1 MLVLNRSASRYGPN
15 LTRHN
20 KDISYVQLMETMEH
34 RFNHGNA
41 TETLQVQFHSA
52 RQSPAEPT
60 DEWADRLS
68 SLADKAFKDIPEH
81 CPITDNNKKFT
92 GTDKAE
98 GKAASMLKPK
108 SIEEACQLVKL
119 SQHLDSSIYGVM
131 HQEHSPYTELEREP
145 VCRAVKAPREYGQ
158 HNPLDSQMASL
169 MEKMVSMQ
177 EATEK
182 SLKELH
188 HQVSELKKQKPQ
200 SN

>member
-145 VCRAVKAPREYGQ
+145 VCRAVKALG
-158 HNPLDSQMASL
+158 NMDNTILWTV
-169 MEKMVSMQ
+169 KW
-177 EATEK
+177 
-182 SLKELH
+182 H
-188 HQVSELKKQKPQ
+188 H
-200 SN
+200 